1 MIFLPPRHS
10 KSEMFSRLFS
20 AYYLKKNP
28 HHWVGLN
35 SYAAELAHTLSN
47 SARQNFVT
55 CGGELSPD
63 TTAKKHWE
71 TTQGGGMWAAGVGGP
86 ITGKGFH
93 LGIIDDPLKNSEDAQ
108 SDVIREKHKDWYKTT
123 FLTREEPNAAIVVIM
138 TRWHEDDL
146 AGWLLSEES
155 ADEDDAT
162 RENWHIV
169 CLPAIA
175 EELPEFPSSCTVE
188 DEWRDIGE
196 PLCPERYPIEK
207 LLKKKA
213 KGSREFDALYQQR
226 PSPKEGY
233 FFDVTKI
240 TPVDEAPVGTRW
252 CRGWDKAGTPGGG
265 DYTAGPKVG
274 KGPDGLWYI
283 DDVCR
288 GQWDTATRDRHIR
301 QRAELDGRECHQKGE
316 QEPGSGGLESA
327 NNFIRLLSGFPVS
340 VERSTAN
347 KEVRADPL
355 SSQVNAG
362 NVRYVR
368 DKEGNRW
375 NKAFIEELR
384 QFPFGKHDD
393 QVDGTSLAFN
403 HLNSHQEWGSSQ
415 GIFN

>member
-1 MIFLPPRHS
+1 
-10 KSEMFSRLFS
+10 
-20 AYYLKKNP
+20 
-28 HHWVGLN
+28 
-35 SYAAELAHTLSN
+35 
-47 SARQNFVT
+47 
-55 CGGELSPD
+55 
-63 TTAKKHWE
+63 
-71 TTQGGGMWAAGVGGP
+71 
-86 ITGKGFH
+86 
-93 LGIIDDPLKNSEDAQ
+93 
-108 SDVIREKHKDWYKTT
+108 
-123 FLTREEPNAAIVVIM
+123 M

-155 ADEDDAT
+155 ADEDEAT
-162 RENWHIV
+162 QENWHIV

-175 EELPEFPSSCTVE
+175 EDLPEFPDSCTVE
-188 DEWRDIGE
+188 DEWRDIGQ

-403 HLNSHQEWGSSQ
+403 HLNSHQDWSIGRRT
-415 GIFN
+415 IR